1 MGGIHRL
8 LGVFVISSY
17 FLVSHGQKADC
28 TQEAMA
34 DIVFLVDGSAS
45 IGLTNFQ
52 QIREFLS
59 SLVKNFDI
67 APNRVRIG
75 LVQYSDTPRTE
86 FSLNTYEEKQEI
98 LDFIRH
104 LPYKTG
110 GTNTGEGL
118 KFLLK
123 HHFVEEAGS
132 RAKKGVPQIA
142 VVITDGNSQ
151 DEVEPYAQELREKG
165 IKLFAIGIKDADE
178 KLLKEIAT
186 LPYNQYV
193 YSVSDFEALQGI
205 LQNVTQ
211 ELCTTVERETNLV
224 PECSEVASADI
235 VLLVD
240 SSDTIGE
247 TYFRE
252 IKYFLRVFVEGLDI
266 NVARVRIGLA
276 QYSDRPYQEFL
287 LGEYADKADLLRKLN
302 NIRYLRGKANTGVAL
317 DFIREDYFSQ
327 ARKNVPHIAVVITDG
342 VSRDAVEEPAQKLR
356 MQGVITFVVK
366 TGEANIEQ
374 LRAIANSPQQE
385 FLFSS
390 DSYQKLQELAENL
403 RRKVCVA
410 VDSQS
415 RAVSLKF
422 ADIFFLV
429 DSTASRQESQQIKN
443 FITKL
448 VNQLNVGKNT
458 NRVGLAQFSENV
470 EEEFL
475 LNTNKTKNE
484 IVSTIRNLQLNVPPK
499 KLRRIGNAINHART
513 HFFNTSTGSRISE
526 GFKQVLLVASAGSSD
541 DDVVQPSRKIKN
553 EGVNLITVGVGRSDM
568 GELKDIASPTLS
580 YKLDSRTMPQLPQQV
595 KAVIESPEGLK
606 VTEDCRSAEVG
617 DVVFI
622 VDKSGNMGPENFQ
635 LVRNFLQNTIS
646 GLDVGMDKVRVA
658 IVDYSDEPRADVY
671 LNTFSNKSNILQH
684 VKTLSYGRGKTNTG
698 EALKYAKDKV
708 FTKER
713 GSRSD
718 EKVQQIAVVVTDGQ
732 SSDDFSVPAAELRR
746 SGVNV
751 FAVGIKNFDG
761 LKEIASHP
769 HERFVFSVG
778 NFTKLN
784 ALSGMLTK
792 RICRDIS
799 SVFIP
804 LLKNI
809 TIQKGCKFTAEADIY
824 FLLDE
829 SGSITYDDFDDM
841 KAFILEFLHMFQ
853 IGPDKVRIGVVKFAD
868 RATIV
873 FRLDT
878 YATKPAVEKAVKDL
892 FMEGGGTRTDLGLE
906 AMIPLFKQAEQTRKE
921 KVRELLIVITDGK
934 SEPVGTPV
942 KVPAEELRKQNV
954 TIYAV
959 GVKNADTAELED
971 MSGSPKR
978 TFYVQNYDALKL
990 IKTKILKEICSFEAC
1005 NDLLADVVFLID
1017 GADAVDAADFQQTKE
1032 LIGFA
1037 VEKLP
1042 IRENRVR
1049 LAVVQYSTNTKVE
1062 FDLNDFYDK
1071 DRIQKKLVSIKQL
1084 KGKTYTGKALTEV
1097 WQAFNESNGGRT
1109 NVLQFLVVITDSS
1122 SKDNVTVPATALRMK
1137 NVNVFAVGMG
1147 HATESELLSISDSH
1161 ERTYLENPFSTLQI
1175 LGSEL
1180 VFMICNTEC
1189 KRPEL
1194 VDIIFLV
1201 DGAGSI
1207 NKDTFQDIKTFMETV
1222 VTKTE
1227 VGEKRVRFGVIVY
1240 ADRPQS
1246 EFTLNQY
1253 YSKNEVL
1260 EAISNLRS
1268 IGGRRNTAQALK
1280 SALSYF
1286 SAAHGGR
1293 RAQHVPQVLFLITE
1307 GPVADSFGLA
1317 DWPGNLAV
1325 SEVNMFAIGVAG
1337 AREAEL
1343 RRIAG
1348 NDQRAFYVD
1357 KYQNL
1362 ETLCKPIT
1370 QQLCNLTKPVCEKEV
1385 ADLVILIDGS
1395 ESVSPPDWETLK
1407 TSLINLVRKLEI
1419 GQDRWR
1425 VSVAQFGDAVPD
1437 RFYLNKYNNLA
1448 GVERGIQAISQRKQS
1463 TNTWTAL
1470 RFLQDYFEPEHGCR
1484 RSEGVSQNL
1493 LLVTDGRA
1501 KDKEDLGALADL
1513 RAWNVEIFAIG
1524 IGKNINYHGL
1534 LKIAGSKERVF
1545 FESFESLPLKTTTA
1559 KVLQAICTP
1568 DEIRDPQGCSIDIG
1582 IGFDVS
1588 RRTSSQPL
1596 LGPHTEPLVAAAI
1609 NHLSTTG
1616 ALCCLPADKI
1626 ETKIGFRVVSGQ
1638 DGRVLDDFN
1647 FEKYD
1652 ENVVRKVLELRP
1664 ATPTAFNAFLIN
1676 SFRQKFGSSRAGVKV
1691 VILFTDGFD
1700 DTLEHLKESSERLR
1714 QSGVDALLIV
1724 ALNGN
1729 VKYQQL
1735 EFGRGFTYNRP
1746 LSINMLNVG
1755 SALLEQIEGVASRI
1769 CCNVTC
1775 SCSGPYGPMGL
1786 RGVLGPK
1793 GVLGLRGHPGY
1804 PGDEGSPGR
1813 RGSPGLNGTQG
1824 HQGCP
1829 GKRGLKGSL
1838 GYNGN
1843 RGEDGE
1849 VGLDGVDGEQGVYGI
1864 VGAAGPKGE
1873 LGRPGVK
1880 GVRGTPGPK
1889 GGRGAKGDAG
1899 TPGVDSSVPGPK
1911 GERGYIGH
1919 AGDQGPGGPPGRR
1932 GEPGEPGFPGRKGP
1946 EGLPGLTSTL
1956 KGEPGPEGPPGY
1968 SGLRGPA
1975 GRNGMKGEKGDQG
1988 LPGVQ
1993 GLYGPVGSEGAKG
2006 NPGVRGPSGQ
2016 PGEIGDKGDTGPE
2029 GFRGIPGHTGADGFG
2044 PPGRKGLK
2052 GNPGFPGYPGLVG
2065 EDGTKGSSGVTGH
2078 KGQQGMPGTRGL
2090 QGHPGDPGERGPVG
2104 HRGPKGI
2111 SGTSSKTEC
2120 ELVNYVR
2127 ENCACC
2133 VGHTKCPVYPT
2144 ELVIALD
2151 TSADVTPQVF
2161 DRMRSVALSLLED
2174 LTITETNC
2182 PAGARVSVVSFSSET
2197 SYLIRFSDYHQKK
2210 LLLEAVKALSLQNS
2224 GNRRNIGQAMRF
2236 VAQNVFKRVR
2246 DGKLVR
2252 KVAVFLTNGPS
2263 EDASAIN
2270 TAMLEFKALDIHLGV
2285 IAFSDVPDIER
2296 AIQADETRSFM
2307 ISDAQRHS
2315 RIKECVICFDRCNPD
2330 QSCGIILNPPP
2341 EEVDVDLTIMMD
2353 ASYDLQ
2359 ADQYS
2364 GMKELLVS
2372 LVDEVDVSSE
2382 PTIEDGKARIAVYQ
2396 QSSSYSNFSV
2406 QEVFGLDTFTDRG
2419 MMKRYISEDMQ
2430 QAGGSSRLDFA
2441 LEWMVN
2447 NVIMEAEAPRKKR
2460 MVLAFLGEDSGYL
2473 DKEELD
2479 YVSKLCEC
2487 QDVVLFTLTV
2497 GEKFSWDQAD
2507 ELTTAPLV
2515 QHLVHLGRLGWRELK
2530 YAQRF
2535 LRAFLRMLTRD
2546 FFPKPSSQNSECDTF
2561 EPRPFEGLGPVQ
2573 VPERPFEGLGPVQ
2586 IPERPFEGLGPVQ
2599 VPEKPF
2605 EGLGPVQ
2612 VPEKPFE
2619 GLGPV
2624 QVPEKPFEGLGP
2636 VQVPE
2641 SPFEGLGPVIL
2652 PGRPDEDLGPVIQPE
2667 RPDEGLGPVQLPGR
2681 PDEGLGPVRL
2691 PERQDEGLGPVQLP
2705 ERPDEGLGPVQLPGR
2720 PDEGLGPVQLPG
2732 KPDEGLGPVQLPER
2746 PDEGLGPVRLP
2757 ENPFEGLGPVHLPEG
2772 VDLFTIPL
2780 ATIAPTPETE
2790 ELSTESLADAFT
2802 LEPHLEMSTDVDQ
2815 DVYLNDHTKPNS
2827 ETAEMERRQ
2836 EEEQGGQKEVGEHQ
2850 SGPDKS
2856 KAHCLLERDMGTV
2869 CTNYEPRWFYDR
2881 HNGKCTHFWYGGCD
2895 GNSNRFLTEA
2905 ECFETCGG
2913 LDIESL
2919 LKDMPPTPDDV
2930 CQLAQD
2936 LGKCYDFVLK
2946 WHFDSSKKEC
2956 TRFWY
2961 GGCGGNGNRFNTQEE
2976 CEARCLRVANRL

>member
-1 MGGIHRL
+1 ML
-8 LGVFVISSY
+8 LSTGEPLGNPATEYKNGNMKEQNSAAAPDSTNLPVCVLLQECKHIILLQQMKTSSCS
-17 FLVSHGQKADC
+17 FEGKMREHGLEHLDC

-59 SLVKNFDI
+59 SLVTHFDI
-67 APNRVRIG
+67 APNKVRIG

-86 FSLNTYEEKQEI
+86 FSLNTYEDKQEI
-98 LDFIRH
+98 LDFIKV

-118 KFLLK
+118 KFLLQ
-123 HHFVEEAGS
+123 HHFVEAAGS

-151 DEVEPYAQELREKG
+151 DEVEPYAEELREKG
-165 IKLFAIGIKDADE
+165 IKIYAIGIKDADE

-186 LPYNQYV
+186 QPYDQHLF
-193 YSVSDFEALQGI
+193 SVSDFEALQGI
-205 LQNVTQ
+205 MLNVTQ
-211 ELCTTVERETNLV
+211 EICTTVEREGEINSV
-224 PECSEVASADI
+224 PECNEFAAADI

-240 SSDTIGE
+240 SSDNIGE
-247 TYFRE
+247 NYFRE
-252 IKYFLRVFVEGLDI
+252 IQSFLRVFIQDLDV
-266 NVARVRIGLA
+266 NVGKVKIGLA
-276 QYSDRPYQEFL
+276 QYSDRPYPEFL
-287 LGEYADKADLLRKLN
+287 LGEYTDKADLLRKLDS
-302 NIRYLRGKANTGVAL
+302 IRYRRGRANTGAAL
-317 DFIREDYFSQ
+317 DFIREGFFSQ
-327 ARKNVPHIAVVITDG
+327 ARKNVPHIAVLITDG
-342 VSRDAVEEPAQKLR
+342 VSSDAVEEPAQKLR

-366 TGEANIEQ
+366 TGEANILQ

-385 FLFSS
+385 FLFSG
-390 DSYQKLQELAENL
+390 DSNQKLQELAENL
-403 RRKVCVA
+403 RRKVCIA
-410 VDSQS
+410 IDSQS
-415 RAVSLKF
+415 QAFSLKF

-429 DSTASRQESQQIKN
+429 DSAASRQESQQIRN
-443 FITKL
+443 FISRL

-458 NRVGLAQFSENV
+458 NRIGLAQFSENV

-475 LNTNKTKNE
+475 FDNDKTKNE
-484 IVSTIRNLQLNVPPK
+484 IVSSIRNLQLKPK
-499 KLRRIGNAINHART
+499 GLRRIGNAINHART
-513 HFFNTSTGSRISE
+513 RFFTPAAGSRIAE
-526 GFKQVLLVASAGSSD
+526 GFKQFLLVATAGSSV
-541 DDVVQPSRKIKN
+541 DDVVQPSRQIKK
-553 EGVNLITVGVGRSDM
+553 EPVNLIAVGVGRPDM
-568 GELKDIASPTLS
+568 DELKDIASPTLS
-580 YKLDSRTMPQLPQQV
+580 YKLDSRTMPVLPQQI
-595 KAVIESPEGLK
+595 KAVIDSPEGHK
-606 VTEDCRSAEVG
+606 VTEDCRLAEVA

-646 GLDVGMDKVRVA
+646 GLDVGTDKVRVA

-671 LNTFSNKSNILQH
+671 LNTFSNKSEILQH
-684 VKTLSYGRGKTNTG
+684 VKKLSYGRGKANTG
-698 EALKYAKDKV
+698 EALKYAKDYV

-718 EKVQQIAVVVTDGQ
+718 EYVQQIAVVVTDGK
-732 SSDDFSVPAAELRR
+732 SSDDVSAPAADLRR
-746 SGVNV
+746 SGVTV
-751 FAVGIKNFDG
+751 FAVGIKSFDN
-761 LKEIASHP
+761 LKEMASYP
-769 HERFVFSVG
+769 QDKFVFSVG

-784 ALSGMLTK
+784 ALSGVVTK

-853 IGPDKVRIGVVKFAD
+853 IGPDQVRIGVVKFAD

-873 FRLDT
+873 FRLNT
-878 YATKPAVEKAVKDL
+878 YDSKSAVEKAVKDL
-892 FMEGGGTRTDLGLE
+892 FMEGGGTRTDLGLY

-1017 GADAVDAADFQQTKE
+1017 GADAVDAADFQQAKD
-1032 LIGFA
+1032 LIDFA

-1062 FDLNDFYDK
+1062 FALNEFYDK
-1071 DRIQKKLVSIKQL
+1071 DRIQKQIVAIKQL
-1084 KGKTYTGKALTEV
+1084 KGKTYTGRALTEV
-1097 WQAFNESNGGRT
+1097 WQAFEESRGGRP
-1109 NVLQFLVVITDSS
+1109 NVPRFLVVVTDSS
-1122 SKDNVTVPATALRMK
+1122 SKDDVVAPAMALREK
-1137 NVNVFAVGMG
+1137 NVNVYAVGMG
-1147 HATESELLSISDSH
+1147 HASQSELLDISGSY
-1161 ERTYLENPFSTLQI
+1161 ETAYLENPFGSLQV

-1194 VDIIFLV
+1194 IDIIFLV
-1201 DGAGSI
+1201 DGAGAI
-1207 NKDTFQDIKTFMETV
+1207 NKETFQDIKIFMETV

-1227 VGEKRVRFGVIVY
+1227 VGEKRVRFGLVIY
-1240 ADRPQS
+1240 ADRAQS
-1246 EFTLNQY
+1246 VFTLNQY
-1253 YSKNEVL
+1253 YKKSEVL
-1260 EAISNLRS
+1260 EAISKLRT

-1280 SALSYF
+1280 STLPYF
-1286 SAAHGGR
+1286 SAAYGGR

-1307 GPVADSFGLA
+1307 GPVADSFSLA
-1317 DWPGNLAV
+1317 DWPANLAA
-1325 SEVNMFAIGVAG
+1325 SEVNMFAVGVAG

-1348 NDQRAFYVD
+1348 NNQRAFYVD
-1357 KYQNL
+1357 TYSQL

-1395 ESVSPPDWETLK
+1395 DSVSALDWGTLK
-1407 TSLINLVRKLEI
+1407 SSLINLVRKLEI
-1419 GQDRWR
+1419 AQDRWR
-1425 VSVAQFGDAVPD
+1425 VSVAQFGDAAPD

-1448 GVERGIQAISQRKQS
+1448 GVEQGIRALSQRRQS

-1470 RFLQDYFEPEHGCR
+1470 RFLQDYFEPEHGSR
-1484 RSEGVSQNL
+1484 MNARVSQNL
-1493 LLVTDGRA
+1493 LLITDQQDLGVLASLRA
-1501 KDKEDLGALADL
+1501 K
-1513 RAWNVEIFAIG
+1513 NVEIFAVG
-1524 IGKNINYHGL
+1524 IGKNINRHAL

-1545 FESFESLPLKTTTA
+1545 LESFESLPLKTTTT
-1559 KVLQAICTP
+1559 KVLQAICSP

-1596 LGPHTEPLVAAAI
+1596 LGPHSEPLVAAAI
-1609 NHLSTTG
+1609 HHLSMMG

-1626 ETKIGFRVVSGQ
+1626 ETKIGFRVVSGR

-1664 ATPTAFNAFLIN
+1664 ATPTAFNAFLLN
-1676 SFRQKFGSSRAGVKV
+1676 SFMQKLSSSQAGVKV

-1700 DTLEHLKESSERLR
+1700 DTLEHLKESSESLR
-1714 QSGVDALLIV
+1714 KSGVDALLIV

-1729 VKYQQL
+1729 VNYQQL

-1755 SALLEQIEGVASRI
+1755 NALLEQIEGVASSV

-1775 SCSGPYGPMGL
+1775 SCSGPFGPTGL
-1786 RGVLGPK
+1786 RGVTGPK
-1793 GVLGLRGHPGY
+1793 GIPGLRGHPGY
-1804 PGDEGSPGR
+1804 PGDEGSMGK
-1813 RGSPGLNGTQG
+1813 RGLPGLNGTHG

-1838 GYNGN
+1838 GYNGE

-1849 VGLDGVDGEQGVYGI
+1849 IGLDGVDGEQGSYGV

-1873 LGRPGVK
+1873 PGRHGAK

-1889 GGRGAKGDAG
+1889 GDKGVRGDAG
-1899 TPGVDSSVPGPK
+1899 VPGVDSSVPGPK
-1911 GERGYIGH
+1911 GGRGYLGLP
-1919 AGDQGPGGPPGRR
+1919 GDQGPDGAPGRR

-1956 KGEPGPEGPPGY
+1956 KGERGQQGLPGY
-1968 SGLRGPA
+1968 SGLRGPV
-1975 GRNGMKGEKGDQG
+1975 GPNGFKGETGDQG
-1988 LPGVQ
+1988 LPGVR
-1993 GLYGPVGSEGAKG
+1993 GLYGPVGSKG
-2006 NPGVRGPSGQ
+2006 SVGKQGPRGPLVCIFLFLVNLEKLVRKEMLDQRVLEELWVTQVQMGLDLQ
-2016 PGEIGDKGDTGPE
+2016 DVKDK
-2029 GFRGIPGHTGADGFG
+2029 
-2044 PPGRKGLK
+2044 KLK
-2052 GNPGFPGYPGLVG
+2052 CVFLQGTPGFPGYPGLVG
-2065 EDGTKGSSGVTGH
+2065 EDGTKGSVGDTGP
-2078 KGQQGMPGTRGL
+2078 KGHQGMP
-2090 QGHPGDPGERGPVG
+2090 
-2104 HRGPKGI
+2104 
-2111 SGTSSKTEC
+2111 EC

-2127 ENCACC
+2127 DNC
-2133 VGHTKCPVYPT
+2133 GHTKCPVYPT

-2151 TSADVTPQVF
+2151 TSAGVTPQVF
-2161 DRMRSVALSLLED
+2161 DRMRSAALSLLED
-2174 LTITETNC
+2174 ISISETNC
-2182 PAGARVSVVSFSSET
+2182 PAGARVSVLSFNSET
-2197 SYLIRFSDYHQKK
+2197 NYLIRFSDYHRKK
-2210 LLLEAVKALSLQNS
+2210 LLLEAVKGLSLQRSRNS
-2224 GNRRNIGQAMRF
+2224 RNIGQAMRF
-2236 VAQNVFKRVR
+2236 VSQNVFKRVR

-2252 KVAVFLTNGPS
+2252 KVAVFLTNGQS
-2263 EDASAIN
+2263 DDTSALN
-2270 TAMLEFKALDIHLGV
+2270 TAMLEFKALDVHLGV
-2285 IAFSDVPDIER
+2285 IAFNPVPDIER

-2307 ISDAQRHS
+2307 IFDAQRHH
-2315 RIKECVICFDRCNPD
+2315 RIKECIICFDRCNPD

-2341 EEVDVDLTIMMD
+2341 EEVDVDLTVMMD
-2353 ASYDLQ
+2353 ATSDLQ
-2359 ADQYS
+2359 ADQYLK
-2364 GMKELLVS
+2364 MKELLSS
-2372 LVDEVDVSSE
+2372 LVEEVDVSAH
-2382 PTIEDGKARIAVYQ
+2382 PRIEDGKARIGVYQ
-2396 QSSSYSNFSV
+2396 QSSSYANFSV
-2406 QEVFGLDTFTDRG
+2406 QEVFGLNTFTERK
-2419 MMKRYISEDMQ
+2419 MMGRYISEDMR
-2430 QAGGSSRLDFA
+2430 QAGGSSRLDLA
-2441 LEWMVN
+2441 LEWLVT
-2447 NVIMEAEAPRKKR
+2447 NVIMEVEAPRKKQ
-2460 MVLAFLGEDSGYL
+2460 MVLAVLAEDSGYL
-2473 DKEELD
+2473 DKDYLD

-2497 GEKFSWDQAD
+2497 GDRFSWTQAE
-2507 ELTTAPLV
+2507 ELTTTPLV
-2515 QHLVHLGRLGWRELK
+2515 QHLVHLGRLERRELK
-2530 YAQRF
+2530 YARRF

-2546 FFPKPSSQNSECDTF
+2546 FFPKPSSQNSDCSTF

-2573 VPERPFEGLGPVQ
+2573 VPQRPFDGLGPVRV
-2586 IPERPFEGLGPVQ
+2586 PHRPDEGLGPVQ

-2605 EGLGPVQ
+2605 EGLGPVIPPLR
-2612 VPEKPFE
+2612 PEE
-2619 GLGPV
+2619 GP
-2624 QVPEKPFEGLGP
+2624 
-2636 VQVPE
+2636 
-2641 SPFEGLGPVIL
+2641 GPVIPPL
-2652 PGRPDEDLGPVIQPE
+2652 RPEEGPGPVIPPLRPE
-2667 RPDEGLGPVQLPGR
+2667 EGPGPVIPPLR
-2681 PDEGLGPVRL
+2681 PE
-2691 PERQDEGLGPVQLP
+2691 E
-2705 ERPDEGLGPVQLPGR
+2705 
-2720 PDEGLGPVQLPG
+2720 
-2732 KPDEGLGPVQLPER
+2732 
-2746 PDEGLGPVRLP
+2746 
-2757 ENPFEGLGPVHLPEG
+2757 
-2772 VDLFTIPL
+2772 
-2780 ATIAPTPETE
+2780 ATTE
-2790 ELSTESLADAFT
+2790 IDILVDAFT
-2802 LEPHLEMSTDVDQ
+2802 LEPFLETSTFVDQ
-2815 DVYLNDHTKPNS
+2815 YEYQDGYINDHRKTNTETLENS
-2827 ETAEMERRQ
+2827 EIIKEND
-2836 EEEQGGQKEVGEHQ
+2836 EEQKEVEEHQ

-2856 KAHCLLERDMGTV
+2856 KAHCLLDRDMGTV
-2869 CTNYEPRWFYDR
+2869 CTSYEPRWFYDR
-2881 HNGKCTHFWYGGCD
+2881 RTGKCTHFWYGGCD

-2919 LKDMPPTPDDV
+2919 LKDMPSISEDV
-2930 CQLAQD
+2930 CQLPHD
-2936 LGKCYDFVLK
+2936 LGKCYNFALK
-2946 WHFDSSKKEC
+2946 WHFDMSIQEC

-2961 GGCGGNGNRFNTQEE
+2961 GGCGGNGNRFETQEE
-2976 CEARCLRVANRL
+2976 CEARCLKAPNRL